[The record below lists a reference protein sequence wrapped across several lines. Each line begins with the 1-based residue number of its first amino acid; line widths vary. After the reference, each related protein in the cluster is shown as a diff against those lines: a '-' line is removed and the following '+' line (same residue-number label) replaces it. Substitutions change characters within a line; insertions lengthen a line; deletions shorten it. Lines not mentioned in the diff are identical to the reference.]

1 MITFYPG
8 PSRVYDK
15 VPEYVRQAYD
25 EGILSINHRSPE
37 FMSLL
42 EGTNQLVK
50 KKLNVPDDYQIFYLS
65 SATECWQVIAQSYS
79 GLSYHF
85 YNGAFGKKWFEST
98 KKIKPLTIGYHYD
111 MNKVLNLSEL
121 DLSGEDGLICLTQNE
136 TSNGTCISNKRIAK
150 IRKEY
155 PYHII
160 AVDATSSLGGTKL
173 NIENADIWYASVQ
186 KCFGLPAGM
195 SIMIC
200 SPYAL
205 ESRNDCRKYYNSLN
219 AIVENAAK
227 SQTTHT
233 PNVLNLYL
241 LNKVLSN
248 VKNVSK
254 ISQVL
259 NERMTAYLDFFSTK
273 SELTPLISN
282 PKVRSQTVLVLQG
295 NPELIVKLKGEAKE
309 EGIILGNGYGEYK
322 NGTFRIA
329 NFPAIKNKEIN
340 LLIEFLDK
348 SIN

>member
-15 VPEYVRQAYD
+15 VPQYVKQAYD

-37 FMSLL
+37 FIALL
-42 EGTNQLVK
+42 DQTNALVK
-50 KKLNVPDDYQIFYLS
+50 KKLNVPDEYQVFYLS
-65 SATECWQVIAQSYS
+65 SATECWQVIAQSFD

-98 KKIKPLTIGYHYD
+98 KKLKSLCIGYQYD
-111 MNKVLNLSEL
+111 MNKVLNISEL
-121 DLSGEDGLICLTQNE
+121 DLSGKNGLICLTQNE

-155 PYHII
+155 PEHII
-160 AVDATSSLGGTKL
+160 TVDATSSLGGAKL

-200 SPYAL
+200 SPEAL
-205 ESRNDCRKYYNSLN
+205 ESRNDCRKHYNSLN
-219 AIVENAAK
+219 NIVDNAAK

-241 LNKVLSN
+241 LNRVLADS
-248 VKNVSK
+248 KNVAK
-254 ISQVL
+254 ISQTL
-259 NERMTAYLDFFSTK
+259 EERLSAYLEFFGTK
-273 SELTPLISN
+273 TEVKPLIRNS
-282 PKVRSQTVLVLQG
+282 KVMSKTVLVLQG
-295 NPELIVKLKGEAKE
+295 NPELISQLKAEAKE
-309 EGIILGNGYGEYK
+309 QGIILGNGYGDHK
-322 NGTFRIA
+322 NDTFRIA
-329 NFPAIKNKEIN
+329 NFPAIKNKEIKA
-340 LLIEFLDK
+340 LIDFLDK

>member
-25 EGILSINHRSPE
+25 EGILSINHRSSE

-42 EGTNQLVK
+42 EHTNQLVK

-65 SATECWQVIAQSYS
+65 SATECWQVIAQSFD

-85 YNGAFGKKWFEST
+85 YNGAFGKKWFENT
-98 KKIKPLTIGYHYD
+98 KKIKPLTIGYHYE

-155 PYHII
+155 PNHAI
-160 AVDATSSLGGTKL
+160 AVDATSSLGGSKL

-205 ESRNDCRKYYNSLN
+205 EARNDCRKYYNSLN
-219 AIVENAAK
+219 AIVDNAAK

-241 LNKVLSN
+241 LNRVLAST
-248 VKNVSK
+248 KNVAK
-254 ISQVL
+254 ISQGL
-259 NERMTAYLDFFSTK
+259 QDRMKAYLEFFETK
-273 SELTPLISN
+273 VELKPLITNS
-282 PKVRSQTVLVLQG
+282 KVRSETVLVLQG
-295 NPELIVKLKGEAKE
+295 NPEIITKLKEEAKE
-309 EGIILGNGYGEYK
+309 EGIILGNGYGEHK

-329 NFPAIKNKEIN
+329 NFPAIRNKEIN
-340 LLIEFLDK
+340 SLIEFIDK
-348 SIN
+348 STN

>member
-15 VPEYVRQAYD
+15 VPKYVKEAFD

-42 EGTNQLVK
+42 EHTNQLVK
-50 KKLNVPDDYQIFYLS
+50 KKLNVPDDYQILYLS
-65 SATECWQVIAQSYS
+65 SATECWQVIAQSYD

-85 YNGAFGKKWFEST
+85 YNGAFGKKWFENT

-111 MNKVLNLSEL
+111 MNKVLNISEL
-121 DLSGEDGLICLTQNE
+121 DLSGKDGLICLTQNE

-155 PYHII
+155 TDHII
-160 AVDATSSLGGTKL
+160 AVDATSSLGGAKL

-195 SIMIC
+195 SVMIC
-200 SPYAL
+200 SPKAL
-205 ESRNDCRKYYNSLN
+205 SRRNESNKYYNSLN
-219 AIVENAAK
+219 NIVDNASK

-241 LNKVLSN
+241 LNKVLSST
-248 VKNVSK
+248 KNVAK
-254 ISQVL
+254 ISQTL
-259 NERMTAYLDFFSTK
+259 QERMKAYLEFFDSRV
-273 SELTPLISN
+273 ELKPLIAN
-282 PKVRSQTVLVLQG
+282 PKVRSETVLVLQG
-295 NPELIVKLKGEAKE
+295 NPEMITKLKEEARE

-329 NFPAIKNKEIN
+329 NFPAIKNKEVQA
-340 LLIEFLDK
+340 LIEFLDK